1 MVQKKAKSKR
11 KTLKAKYKIQRKCR
25 EHNRKMRKLKKIG
38 FIAKVSKKDPGI
50 PNLWPFKEVFIKQ
63 LKVRRKE
70 EELEKFQKRQHL
82 RALSENLYSL
92 AEDAS
97 KKEIDYDIKAKLVSD
112 QISQEHCIDN
122 TRKFFF
128 KELKKV
134 VNDSDVILE
143 VLDARDPLGCRCKQ
157 LEDLVLGGEGEKKL
171 VLVLNKVDLIPKDVA
186 QQWLKHLRKTL
197 PAVAFK
203 ASTHQRRQF
212 LGQSYVPVEK
222 ASTSLLS
229 SSETLGADMLLKL
242 LKNYCRS
249 FDLKKTITVGV
260 AGLPNVGK
268 SSLINS
274 LKRAKTCQV
283 GSIPGVTKTIQRVS
297 LDRNLKLLDS
307 PGVVFSSADQNSLL
321 RNCIPVD
328 ALSDPVEPVNS
339 ILGHCDRRLLQELY
353 KISAFRTRTNS

>member
-1 MVQKKAKSKR
+1 VTSLIFCLLCFAFSLRTWMVQKKAKSKR

-212 LGQSYVPVEK
+212 LVSFCIF
-222 ASTSLLS
+222 ALFLS
-229 SSETLGADMLLKL
+229 
-242 LKNYCRS
+242 
-249 FDLKKTITVGV
+249 
-260 AGLPNVGK
+260 
-268 SSLINS
+268 
-274 LKRAKTCQV
+274 Q
-283 GSIPGVTKTIQRVS
+283 
-297 LDRNLKLLDS
+297 
-307 PGVVFSSADQNSLL
+307 
-321 RNCIPVD
+321 
-328 ALSDPVEPVNS
+328 
-339 ILGHCDRRLLQELY
+339 
-353 KISAFRTRTNS
+353 